1 MWIANHMGLRI
12 ERSVNTFYL
21 NIMILDNFSW
31 QLWIL
36 QQFLLFGGY
45 SMLWIFASL
54 HTDSYLWN
62 VQSRWLREKLDLIL
76 LLFPSHSQWS
86 DFNIVC
92 MCLLQFIYIIY
103 NFFFYLGK
111 HSYIT
116 LFSHYS
122 NLLYSMAIVE
132 LGSSNTF
139 MV

>member
-1 MWIANHMGLRI
+1 MWIANQMGLRI

-21 NIMILDNFSW
+21 NIMIPDNFSW

-36 QQFLLFGGY
+36 QQLLLFGGY

-54 HTDSYLWN
+54 HTDSYPWN
-62 VQSRWLREKLDLIL
+62 VQSWWLREKLDLTL

-86 DFNIVC
+86 DFNIVY
-92 MCLLQFIYIIY
+92 MCLLHFIYTV
-103 NFFFYLGK
+103 FFFYLGN

-116 LFSHYS
+116 LFPHYS
-122 NLLYSMAIVE
+122 NLLYSMATVE
-132 LGSSNTF
+132 LGSSNKF